1 MSVNLRKKP
10 VIIDCDPGYDDAL
23 ALILALG
30 NDKLNVRAITTCA
43 GNQTGE
49 KILKNALNIVNFLEK
64 DITVALGAKKPLMR
78 ELEIAPEVHGETGL
92 DGAELP
98 ESDREPNKENA
109 IVLMKK
115 IIMESNEKITI
126 IVTGPLTNIALL
138 LTLYPEIKDKIC
150 EISLMGGACFGG
162 NVTPSA
168 EYNIKTDPEAAEI
181 VFKSGINITMCGLD
195 VTHKALFTKDD
206 FEDIRG
212 IGNKTSEL
220 AYRILLSYSKYYEE
234 NTELEG
240 IPVHDACAV
249 AYAIDSSMFETK
261 KCFVTVETKGEYT
274 TGQTVVDYRDLLRKE
289 KNTNV
294 AFDIDKGTFLN
305 LIKDSIRKLP

>member
-1 MSVNLRKKP
+1 MSINLKKKP

-30 NDKLNVRAITTCA
+30 NEKLDVRAITTCA

-49 KILKNALNIVNFLEK
+49 KILKNALNIVSFLEK

-98 ESDREPNKENA
+98 EGNRVANKENA
-109 IVLMKK
+109 INLMKK
-115 IIMESNEKITI
+115 IIMETDEKITI
-126 IVTGPLTNIALL
+126 IVTGPLTNMALL
-138 LTLYPEIKDKIC
+138 LTLYPEVKDKIY
-150 EISLMGGACFGG
+150 EISIMGGACFGG
-162 NVTPSA
+162 NVTPCA

-181 VFKSGINITMCGLD
+181 VFKSGIKIAMCGLD
-195 VTHKALFTKDD
+195 VTHRALFTKAD
-206 FEDIRG
+206 FRDIRA
-212 IGNKTSEL
+212 IGNNTSEL
-220 AYRILLSYSKYYEE
+220 AYRILVAYSKYYEE

-249 AYAIDSSMFETK
+249 AYAIDSSIFETK
-261 KCFVTVETKGEYT
+261 KCYVTVETKGEFT

-289 KNTNV
+289 KNVEV
-294 AFDIDKGTFLN
+294 AFDIDKGAFLN
-305 LIKDSIRKLP
+305 LFKAAIRELP